1 MVCYPLVAR
10 KVVMKINFDKHD
22 GSCKDNVWTFY
33 LPVKA
38 KKGTPLAQENANT
51 EYKVEVIF
59 DDVEKTKVKHMW
71 LVDKNKL
78 GY

>member
-1 MVCYPLVAR
+1 
-10 KVVMKINFDKHD
+10 MKINFDKQD

-33 LPVKA
+33 LPVNA
-38 KKGTPLAQENANT
+38 KKGTALDQENANT

-59 DDVEKTKVKHMW
+59 DDVEKTKVKHIW

>member
-1 MVCYPLVAR
+1 MCCPLVSR

-33 LPVKA
+33 LPVNA

>member
-1 MVCYPLVAR
+1 
-10 KVVMKINFDKHD
+10 MKINFDKHD
-22 GSCKDNVWTFY
+22 GSCKDGVWTFH
-33 LPVKA
+33 LPVNA
-38 KKGTPLAQENANT
+38 KKGTALARENANT

>member
-1 MVCYPLVAR
+1 MVLQIFGN
-10 KVVMKINFDKHD
+10 KMKINFDKHD

>member
-1 MVCYPLVAR
+1 MCYPLVAR
-10 KVVMKINFDKHD
+10 KVIMKINFDKHD

-59 DDVEKTKVKHMW
+59 DDVDKTKVKHMW

>member
-1 MVCYPLVAR
+1 
-10 KVVMKINFDKHD
+10 MKINFDKHD

-33 LPVKA
+33 LPVNA
-38 KKGTPLAQENANT
+38 NKGTPLAQENANT

>member
-1 MVCYPLVAR
+1 
-10 KVVMKINFDKHD
+10 
-22 GSCKDNVWTFY
+22 VWTFY
-33 LPVKA
+33 LPVNA

-59 DDVEKTKVKHMW
+59 DDVEKTKVKHIW

>member
-1 MVCYPLVAR
+1 MMA
-10 KVVMKINFDKHD
+10 VVKIMCGHFI
-22 GSCKDNVWTFY
+22 Y
-33 LPVKA
+33 LLKQ

-59 DDVEKTKVKHMW
+59 DHVAKTKVKHIW

>member
-1 MVCYPLVAR
+1 MR
-10 KVVMKINFDKHD
+10 INFDKHD

-33 LPVKA
+33 LPVIA

>member
-1 MVCYPLVAR
+1 MCYPLVSR

-33 LPVKA
+33 LSVKA

>member
-1 MVCYPLVAR
+1 
-10 KVVMKINFDKHD
+10 MKINFDKHD

-38 KKGTPLAQENANT
+38 KKGTALAQENANT

>member
-1 MVCYPLVAR
+1 
-10 KVVMKINFDKHD
+10 MKINFDKHD

-38 KKGTPLAQENANT
+38 KKGTLLAQENANT